1 MSYVRAFLRFWYEF
15 VVGDDWVVAAGVIVA
30 IGVTALLATTSIPA
44 WWVMPVAVVALLL
57 GSLRRALQ

>member
-15 VVGDDWVVAAGVIVA
+15 VVGDDWVLAAGVIVA